1 MKIILL
7 LSTIGVGF
15 LITFHVSMNAYVSM
29 MTRNAYLANMLF
41 WLVGAVLAIIM
52 GLANWDA
59 QFVESLTRV
68 PGWFLLAGAIGACIA
83 FFMNFMIPR
92 LGIYNVTI
100 LAILGQLVTSM
111 IFSHYGIFT
120 QRSEPVNMVK
130 FFGAVLTF
138 AGAILIVYGKVPFL
152 DK

>member
-1 MKIILL
+1 MKIVLL
-7 LSTIGVGF
+7 LSTTGIGF
-15 LITFHVSMNAYVSM
+15 LITCHVSMNAYVGM

-41 WLVGAVLAIIM
+41 WLVGAVLAVIM
-52 GLANWDA
+52 GVMNWDPH
-59 QFVESLTRV
+59 FVESLANI

-83 FFMNFMIPR
+83 FFMNFTIPK

-111 IFSHYGIFT
+111 LFSHYGIFT
-120 QRSEPVNMVK
+120 QRIEPINMVK

-138 AGAILIVYGKVPFL
+138 AGAILIVYGKIPFL
-152 DK
+152 HK